1 MNISETQSS
10 AVRPARARRQS
21 RPVYLPFD
29 VPLVLVTILLL
40 IFGLLI
46 LYSASTDYSIRV
58 LGQDA
63 DYIFLNQLRS
73 LVIALGVAGVMMFMD
88 YHYWR
93 RLVVPG
99 ILVILLALL
108 AVLVFGDNR
117 LGSTRTFFQGSYM
130 PSEPAKIITI
140 LYLSVW
146 LYSKR
151 NYLGQ
156 VSFGLLPL
164 AGIIGLISGFILL
177 QPDLSAA
184 ATIVM
189 LGGLLF
195 FLAGGDLRQIALL
208 LVVTVIVGWLVV
220 QIHPTGNERFA
231 SYRDSIQDPTLASYH
246 VQRSLSAFISGGF
259 FGRGLGLGGA
269 KYTGLPLPPTDSIF
283 AVVAQETGLLG
294 SSFMI
299 LLYAVLVWRGLV
311 IAFKAPDMLGSL
323 IAGGLSLWLALE
335 AFMNMA
341 VMVNLLP
348 FAGNALP
355 FVSSGGS
362 NLVVSMMA
370 IGILM
375 NVSRLSNKQPEEQKG
390 SAQNATV
397 GVRGR
402 DGRGRVSR
410 TRRTASTRRKR
421 R

>member
-1 MNISETQSS
+1 MINSETKTNV
-10 AVRPARARRQS
+10 VRPARTRQQART
-21 RPVYLPFD
+21 VYLPFD
-29 VPLVLVTILLL
+29 VPLVLVTIMLL

-58 LGQDA
+58 LGEKA
-63 DYIFLNQLRS
+63 DFIFNNQLRS
-73 LVIALGVAGVMMFMD
+73 LVIALGVAGVMMMLD

-93 RLVVPG
+93 RLVLPG
-99 ILVILLALL
+99 MAAIFLALL
-108 AVLVFGDNR
+108 AVLVFGDDR
-117 LGSTRTFFQGSYM
+117 LGSTRTFLQGSYM

-151 NYLGQ
+151 NYLDQ

-164 AGIIGLISGFILL
+164 AGIIGVISGLILL

-208 LVVTVIVGWLVV
+208 LVVTVLVGWLVV

-231 SYRDSIQDPTLASYH
+231 DYRNSIEDPTQASYH
-246 VQRSLSAFISGGF
+246 VQRSLGAFISGGF

-283 AVVAQETGLLG
+283 AVVAQETGLIG
-294 SSFMI
+294 AGFMI

-311 IAFKAPDMLGSL
+311 IAFRAPDMLGSL
-323 IAGGLSLWLALE
+323 IAGGMSLWLALE

-355 FVSSGGS
+355 FVSAGGS

-375 NVSRLSNKQPEEQKG
+375 NISRLSNKQPEEKG
-390 SAQNATV
+390 NTQNATV
-397 GVRGR
+397 GVRR
-402 DGRGRVSR
+402 SDGRGRVSR
-410 TRRTASTRRKR
+410 TRRTASARRTRR
-421 R
+421 